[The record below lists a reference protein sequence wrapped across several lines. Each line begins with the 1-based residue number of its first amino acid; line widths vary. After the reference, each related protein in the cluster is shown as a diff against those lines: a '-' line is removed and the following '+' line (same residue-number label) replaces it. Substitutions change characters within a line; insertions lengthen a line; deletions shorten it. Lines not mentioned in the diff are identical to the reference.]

1 VGAVL
6 ALAILVLTSTG
17 CIGRPPALDAAALR
31 TRADAEAAAL
41 AKRVA
46 IHRDPGPT
54 AYVSAI
60 AARLVTSADP
70 VSVTVVEDPTLAA
83 FAMPSGRVYVHT
95 GLLSRLDSEDELAV
109 VLALELA
116 RDPRGQTLRAEPAM
130 KGPLPPGDLS
140 PTAGAILGLDL
151 RIAAAAAI
159 TGYGADR
166 ERQAEREALRRL
178 VAVGYDGERALR
190 LFRRLGAR
198 ADAGG
203 PLEVFLYGDRRRMD
217 ERYQAMRS
225 LLAASGTPPTSPSGN
240 VSGFEGRMRSVV
252 RDNAALDVRAGRFDL
267 AQTELARVLAQ
278 APSDPIAQLLNAEI
292 TRLRSQRVA
301 GPERAGYVREALAGY
316 GRALELDP
324 SYVEPL
330 RQLALLYY
338 QEHDMANARAA
349 FERYLAVAPAA
360 ADAAR
365 IREYLAVVG
374 EVKP

>member
-1 VGAVL
+1 MVVL
-6 ALAILVLTSTG
+6 TITVLTSTG

-31 TRADAEAAAL
+31 ARADAEETAL
-41 AKRVA
+41 ARRVA
-46 IHRDPGPT
+46 VHRDPGPPV
-54 AYVSAI
+54 YLSAI
-60 AARLVTSADP
+60 AARLVTSAEAA
-70 VSVTVVEDPTLAA
+70 SVTVVEDPTLAA
-83 FAMPSGRVYVHT
+83 FAMPSGRVYIHT
-95 GLLSRLDSEDELAV
+95 GLLSRLDNEDELAV

-116 RDPRGQTLRAEPAM
+116 RDPKGQTLRAGPAM
-130 KGPLPPGDLS
+130 KGSLPQGDLS
-140 PTAGAILGLDL
+140 PTAAAILGLDL

-178 VAVGYDGERALR
+178 VAAGYDGERALM
-190 LFRRLGAR
+190 LFQRLGAR

-225 LLAASGTPPTSPSGN
+225 LLAASGTPSTSPSGDG
-240 VSGFEGRMRSVV
+240 SGFGARMRSVV
-252 RDNAALDVRAGRFDL
+252 RDNAALDMRAGRFDL
-267 AQTELARVLAQ
+267 AQTDLARVLAQ
-278 APSDPIAQLLNAEI
+278 APRDAIAHLLNAEI
-292 TRLRSQRVA
+292 ARLRSQRVA
-301 GPERAGYVREALAGY
+301 GLARAGYVRDALAGY
-316 GRALELDP
+316 QRALELDP

-330 RQLALLYY
+330 RQQALLYY
-338 QEHDMANARAA
+338 QERDTANARAA

-365 IREYLAVVG
+365 LREYLAVVG